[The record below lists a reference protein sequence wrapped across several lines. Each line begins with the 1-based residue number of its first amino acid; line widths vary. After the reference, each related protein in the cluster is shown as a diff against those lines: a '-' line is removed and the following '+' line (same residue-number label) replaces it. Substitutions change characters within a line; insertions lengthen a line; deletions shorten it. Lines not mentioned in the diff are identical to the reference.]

1 MASERLLLFFS
12 NLPAGKLGNIFDWS
26 LLAGHVVAVV
36 QSAPKAGGKR
46 VRNGALSDGAGDRS
60 VVRGEQLV
68 STSNLRRLQRGEAI
82 LQSFLGRF
90 PGIFAQE
97 AWHEYK
103 PLKIGIHL
111 DIIAAGVVSGTEARL
126 ALRAYVNRRQYQ
138 AALAAGGTRYDL
150 DGRPSGE
157 VRTDAQ
163 EFARKSIARHKDRLS
178 LRAIAKHKAATGMVT
193 KTSAKPEQV
202 QLGATPPSVRR
213 LGLADLKAAAR
224 RRKAAIEGTA

>member
-1 MASERLLLFFS
+1 M
-12 NLPAGKLGNIFDWS
+12 
-26 LLAGHVVAVV
+26 
-36 QSAPKAGGKR
+36 
-46 VRNGALSDGAGDRS
+46 
-60 VVRGEQLV
+60 RGQLV
-68 STSNLRRLQRGEAI
+68 SGTSSRRRLQRGEAI
-82 LQSFLGRF
+82 LQSFLGHF

-97 AWHEYK
+97 AWQEHK

-157 VRTDAQ
+157 VGTVAQ
-163 EFARKSIARHKDRLS
+163 EFARKSIARHKHRLS
-178 LRAIAKHKAATGMVT
+178 LRAIAKYKAATGMVT

-202 QLGATPPSVRR
+202 QLDATLPSVRR